1 MKSSMFGLGLKIAT
15 LTGYC
20 VIHMELFS
28 TTDKNK
34 NRTIFVQTQPW
45 IKARICKDL

>member
-1 MKSSMFGLGLKIAT
+1 MKSLTFGLGLKIAT

-34 NRTIFVQTQPW
+34 PYHIFLNATLDNSQ
-45 IKARICKDL
+45 DM